1 MTGVVPGTLEF
12 TTSTGLRYL
21 RAPHRTTPAPP
32 DLDDPLVATA
42 VAHAGLGHARR
53 AVDDARM
60 TEQHAAI
67 YRRRADKAAD
77 SSDEYDH
84 EDRTWQAGLAAYRRQ
99 TTGRRDSTP

>member
-1 MTGVVPGTLEF
+1 
-12 TTSTGLRYL
+12 
-21 RAPHRTTPAPP
+21 
-32 DLDDPLVATA
+32 
-42 VAHAGLGHARR
+42 
-53 AVDDARM
+53 M